1 MANNRLQRPK
11 TPELDM
17 NPMVDMAFLLVT
29 FFLLATTFK
38 TADPA
43 RVVVPKSV
51 SNVELPENKV
61 ISITLTRDGRPFM
74 GLGDTEARSRWLE
87 SFAGIYELS
96 LTEEEKE
103 VFSTLSG
110 FGVPSSELNAFLRLT
125 STERNQMRQPG
136 IPMDSTLNEMSDW
149 IIMART
155 VLPRSRVVIKADRL
169 TPYKYVDDVINTLTD
184 NNILRFN
191 LITESKKLENGE

>member
-1 MANNRLQRPK
+1 MGNNRIQRPK

-61 ISITLTRDGRPFM
+61 ISITLSRDGRAFM
-74 GLGDTEARSRWLE
+74 GLGDVEARSRWLE
-87 SFAGIYELS
+87 KVAGIYQIELS
-96 LTEEEKE
+96 DIDRE
-103 VFSTLSG
+103 VFSSLSG
-110 FGVPSSELNAFLRLT
+110 FGVPSSELNNFLRLP
-125 STERNQMRQPG
+125 SDQRNQMQQPG
-136 IPMDSTLNEMSDW
+136 IPIDSTLNELGDW
-149 IIMART
+149 LVMARV

-169 TPYKYVDDVINTLTD
+169 TPYKYVDEIINTLTK

-191 LITESKKLENGE
+191 LITESKRLDNGE